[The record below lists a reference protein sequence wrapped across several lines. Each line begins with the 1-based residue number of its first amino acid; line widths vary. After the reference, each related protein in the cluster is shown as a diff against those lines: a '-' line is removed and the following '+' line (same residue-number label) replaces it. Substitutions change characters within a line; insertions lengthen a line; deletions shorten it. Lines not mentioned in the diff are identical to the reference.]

1 MSIKSHIWNMN
12 LALEEAELAFKAGEV
27 PVGAIIVDEN
37 DNVIARTHN
46 LKEHQKDTTAHA
58 EILAIREA
66 SEKLG
71 DWRLLNC
78 TIYITLEPCPMCL
91 YAILQARFKNV
102 VFGAYDQKAG
112 SVSLGYSFQK
122 DKRFNHKFSIIGGVE
137 HFKCSKV
144 LSDFFKLRRKT
155 YRKRQS

>member
-1 MSIKSHIWNMN
+1 MN
-12 LALEEAELAFKAGEV
+12 LAIKEAEIAFKLGEV
-27 PVGAIIVDEN
+27 PVGAVIVDEN
-37 DNVIARTHN
+37 DHVIAKAHN
-46 LKEHQKDTTAHA
+46 LKEKNKDTTAHA
-58 EILAIREA
+58 EILAIQKA
-66 SEKLG
+66 SEELG

-78 TIYITLEPCPMCL
+78 TLYVTLEPCPMCL

-112 SVSLGYSFQK
+112 SISLGYSFQK
-122 DKRFNHKFSIIGGVE
+122 DSRFNHKFSIIGGVE
-137 HFKCSKV
+137 HYKCSKL